1 MRWIISHLKR
11 YTHLIIAYVL
21 ACILANILYTAI
33 PIMTGL
39 AFDGVLQ
46 HDQSKLLLISLVL
59 LALVVLGG
67 TSDLSARFFP
77 ELLGKRFARDARA
90 ELYLSL
96 LGKSQ
101 TFHNRQRVGDIMA
114 RAANDMGQLSNMVV
128 PGFDGIF
135 DSFISLVIA
144 IIFIGLLKWQL
155 LVDSITLYRLIP
167 DRPALLLAQAQ
178 PRLKQHARTVWRAE
192 RWPERIGC
200 RY

>member
-1 MRWIISHLKR
+1 FFSYLLRLQL
-11 YTHLIIAYVL
+11 LILMFLLYV
-21 ACILANILYTAI
+21 IFANFLYSVI
-33 PIMTGL
+33 PVLTGV
-39 AFDGVLQ
+39 AFNVVLQ
-46 HDQSKLLLISLVL
+46 GESAHNRLLGVSLAL
-59 LALVVLGG
+59 LAVILVGG
-67 TSDLSARFFP
+67 GLDLCARFFP

-114 RAANDMGQLSNMVV
+114 RAANDMSQLSNMVV

-155 LVDSITLYRLIP
+155 LLTP
-167 DRPALLLAQAQ
+167 
-178 PRLKQHARTVWRAE
+178 
-192 RWPERIGC
+192 
-200 RY
+200 